1 MLEKIKIF
9 FSRSESKNLR
19 ATLPEKITK
28 EIDSE
33 PLLSSQAKVNT
44 QHIVIHEN
52 ENFLIYL
59 TSTND
64 LGWKLNNIPEKAL
77 LALREFIFING
88 LIGLHINRL
97 NKKSASIFLA
107 NTLNYCLTT
116 KENYDAEL
124 TFKEVRDYVNSF
136 VGSIKKRVIETPR
149 FSVYLSR
156 NNNIAWWYY
165 QDIPEYM
172 VDALEEFEVLKELS
186 TTTLPQSYKY
196 IVMNKLASALANAF
210 NKDTNDKAKDCFRDV
225 RKFLISKSESY
236 LKLKLFLISISFSL
250 LSLITV
256 FFLCIYFPSAKIYAM
271 GIGAGVIGAMVSSLQ
286 RNSFISLDSYAGE
299 YSLYCESFSRIIIGA
314 VFGCFLVFG
323 IKSEIFL
330 APFKSNL
337 QAIICF
343 CFISGFVERFVP
355 ELINSVVKKN
365 EQGSQA

>member
-1 MLEKIKIF
+1 MLEKIKVF
-9 FSRSESKNLR
+9 FSRSEPSNLHS
-19 ATLPEKITK
+19 AISEKITK
-28 EIDSE
+28 EIDPE

-44 QHIVIHEN
+44 QHNVIHQN
-52 ENFLIYL
+52 ESFLIYL

-64 LGWKLNNIPEKAL
+64 LGWKLNNIPDKTL

-88 LIGLHINRL
+88 LIGLHMNRL

-107 NTLNYCLTT
+107 NRLYYCLTT
-116 KENYDAEL
+116 KEQYDAVL
-124 TFKEVRDYVNSF
+124 IFKEVKDYVNSF

-156 NNNIAWWYY
+156 NNNIDWWYY

-210 NKDTNDKAKDCFRDV
+210 NKDTNEKAKDCFRDV
-225 RKFLISKSESY
+225 RKFLISKSESF

-256 FFLCIYFPSAKIYAM
+256 IFLCIYLPSAKIYAM

-337 QAIICF
+337 HAIICF

-365 EQGSQA
+365 EQGSQS